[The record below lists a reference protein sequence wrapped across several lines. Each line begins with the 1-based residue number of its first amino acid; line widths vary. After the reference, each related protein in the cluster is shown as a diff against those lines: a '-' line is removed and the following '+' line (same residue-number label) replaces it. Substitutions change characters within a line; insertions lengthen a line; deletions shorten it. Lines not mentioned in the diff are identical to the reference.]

1 MLLKRRWEH
10 GLPSFICSEALIGG
24 NASSTELAQNWHR
37 IGTELAQNWHRI
49 GTELAQNWHRI
60 GTELALVAVLRRGQS
75 VVDVYCNNVGIA
87 PPLWS
92 VLTRSARDH
101 RIHFRRQRAMRFFGV
116 ASTRAQIFC

>member
-49 GTELAQNWHRI
+49 GTELAQNWPWSQCCVEASLLSMFI
-60 GTELALVAVLRRGQS
+60 ATTLA
-75 VVDVYCNNVGIA
+75 
-87 PPLWS
+87 
-92 VLTRSARDH
+92 
-101 RIHFRRQRAMRFFGV
+101 
-116 ASTRAQIFC
+116 

>member
-24 NASSTELAQNWHR
+24 NASS
-37 IGTELAQNWHRI
+37 
-49 GTELAQNWHRI
+49 TELAQNWHRI